1 MNFTFTQD
9 QLDFQEAIATML
21 KSEVTADSI
30 RARWSAD
37 GGVDDAFLKQAHD
50 LGLNS
55 MLVPEALGGLGLQA
69 ADFILLAEA
78 CGEVALPEPL
88 VESVM
93 TTTPLLVDI
102 LDQGLGNSDVQRVI
116 DGVLAGESRVAVGR
130 EAARRCSSW
139 RRRRC
144 SCFAG
149 CRASSP
155 LPPRR
160 LTRTVRA
167 SLTP

>member
-37 GGVDDAFLKQAHD
+37 DDVDDAFLKQAHD

-78 CGEVALPEPL
+78 RIFKLPIFQP
-88 VESVM
+88 ES
-93 TTTPLLVDI
+93 I
-102 LDQGLGNSDVQRVI
+102 
-116 DGVLAGESRVAVGR
+116 
-130 EAARRCSSW
+130 
-139 RRRRC
+139 
-144 SCFAG
+144 
-149 CRASSP
+149 
-155 LPPRR
+155 
-160 LTRTVRA
+160 
-167 SLTP
+167 